1 MTELATFETK
11 LKKTSFSDVV
21 AGDLNGDGRP
31 DLALIDTES
40 HYVEILSL
48 DAKDRPHHALQF
60 KVFEEKSF
68 GGREGGTEPRE
79 SAIADVTG
87 DGRADLILLVHD
99 RVLVYPQ
106 DDGK

>member
-1 MTELATFETK
+1 MTELATYETK
-11 LKKTSFSDVV
+11 LKKTFFSDVV

-31 DLALIDTES
+31 DLALIDTGS
-40 HYVEILSL
+40 HYVEILYL
-48 DAKDRPHHALQF
+48 DAKHRPHHAFHF

-68 GGREGGTEPRE
+68 EGHEGGIEPRE

>member
-1 MTELATFETK
+1 MRSTSRCSRRRAFE
-11 LKKTSFSDVV
+11 
-21 AGDLNGDGRP
+21 G
-31 DLALIDTES
+31 
-40 HYVEILSL
+40 H
-48 DAKDRPHHALQF
+48 
-60 KVFEEKSF
+60 
-68 GGREGGTEPRE
+68 EGGTEPRE

>member
-1 MTELATFETK
+1 MATYESK
-11 LKKTSFSDVV
+11 LKKTFFSDVV
-21 AGDLNGDGRP
+21 AGDLNGDGKP
-31 DLALIDTES
+31 DLAMIDTES
-40 HYVEILSL
+40 HYVEILYL
-48 DAKDRPHHALQF
+48 DAKDKPHHAFHF

-68 GGREGGTEPRE
+68 EGGRGGGTEPRE

-87 DGRADLILLVHD
+87 DGRADLILLAHD